1 MATMKVIIK
10 NGVTIIKTGDANGG
24 VKNKHEQSGVSM
36 YYQPNGA
43 VKYRAEIQTM
53 RKKHYLGIRDTV
65 EEAVALRQ
73 EAEKQ
78 IANGT
83 FAEWVKHIKHP
94 TAKSKYKK
102 IGISQSR
109 LAGGRIKYM
118 VQFKYEGERHYLGKF
133 DTLQEAYDILDEAEK
148 QVENGT
154 FETWY
159 EEYKNTRNSRGK
171 N

>member
-1 MATMKVIIK
+1 MEVIIK

-65 EEAVALRQ
+65 EEAVALRL

-83 FAEWVKHIKHP
+83 FDEWVKHIKHP
-94 TAKSKYKK
+94 TAKSKYDK
-102 IGISQSR
+102 IGISKYKT
-109 LAGGRIKYM
+109 AGGKIKYM
-118 VQFKYEGERHYLGKF
+118 VQFRYEGERHYLGKMA
-133 DTLQEAYDILDEAEK
+133 TLQEAYDILDEAEK

-154 FETWY
+154 FEEWY
-159 EEYKNTRNSRGK
+159 EAHKSTRKPRGK

>member
-1 MATMKVIIK
+1 MEVIIK

-83 FAEWVKHIKHP
+83 FDEWLTHIKNP
-94 TAKSKYKK
+94 IIRSKYKK
-102 IGISQSR
+102 IGISQYKT
-109 LAGGRIKYM
+109 AGGKIKYM
-118 VQFKYEGERHYLGKF
+118 VQFRHEGERHYLGKMA
-133 DTLQEAYDILDEAEK
+133 TLQEAYDIIDEAEK
-148 QVENGT
+148 QVANGT
-154 FETWY
+154 FDKWY
-159 EEYKNTRNSRGK
+159 EAYKNTSKTRGK
-171 N
+171 NK

>member
-1 MATMKVIIK
+1 MEVIIK

-24 VKNKHEQSGVSM
+24 VKNKHDQTGISM
-36 YYQPNGA
+36 YYQPNGV
-43 VKYRAEIQTM
+43 VKYKAEIQTM

-83 FAEWVKHIKHP
+83 FDKWVTHIKHP
-94 TAKSKYKK
+94 TTRSKYKK
-102 IGISQSR
+102 IGISQR
-109 LAGGRIKYM
+109 KFAGGKIKYM
-118 VQFKYEGERHYLGKF
+118 VQFKHQGERHYLG
-133 DTLQEAYDILDEAEK
+133 TMENLQEAYDILDEAEK

-154 FETWY
+154 FETWLHDI
-159 EEYKNTRNSRGK
+159 KSKLRGK

>member
-1 MATMKVIIK
+1 MEVIIK

-36 YYQPNGA
+36 YYQPNGV

-94 TAKSKYKK
+94 TTRSKYEK
-102 IGISQSR
+102 IGISKSR
-109 LAGGRIKYM
+109 LAGGKIKYM
-118 VQFKYEGERHYLGKF
+118 VQFRHEGERHYLGKYES
-133 DTLQEAYDILDEAEK
+133 LQEAYDILDEAEK

-154 FETWY
+154 FETWLQ
-159 EEYKNTRNSRGK
+159 ELKGGKTNENS